1 MYSLTLLHII
11 ADKFT
16 FFIGTFFVSKWFI
29 NKAKKGGCNPSAKE
43 VYKKIMEINS
53 LWSIR
58 WWSSWECPVVVPK
71 LRQDKRKKILFEM
84 GSSRTAA
91 WSSYFY
97 SSVSETKKIQ
107 KVSLSVTTNCY
118 WTK

>member
-1 MYSLTLLHII
+1 M
-11 ADKFT
+11 
-16 FFIGTFFVSKWFI
+16 
-29 NKAKKGGCNPSAKE
+29 
-43 VYKKIMEINS
+43 
-53 LWSIR
+53 
-58 WWSSWECPVVVPK
+58 VVPK

-118 WTK
+118 